1 MGLVLIVDDN
11 LDTCHFLCSA
21 VGKAGHRG
29 AFANSVAEALE
40 RMRHQRPDVVI
51 ADLMMPDESGL
62 ELLRNVRDD
71 PRTCD
76 LPVIMCS
83 AVDEP
88 RYVEQ
93 AMEAGA
99 TDYWLKTSLRMDD
112 FISSLDAYIP
122 NGGTGWAEPPGAHP
136 IHHT

>member
-1 MGLVLIVDDN
+1 MGSVLIVDDN
-11 LDTCHFLCSA
+11 LDTCRFLCSA

-29 AFANSVAEALE
+29 AFANSVGEALE
-40 RMRHQRPDVVI
+40 RIRRQVPDLVI
-51 ADLMMPDESGL
+51 ADLMMPDDNGI
-62 ELLRNVRDD
+62 ELVRALRRD
-71 PRTCD
+71 PRTRE

-88 RYVEQ
+88 RYVAE

-99 TDYWLKTSLRMDD
+99 TDYWLKTSLRVDD

-122 NGGTGWAEPPGAHP
+122 NGGSGWAEPPGLHP
-136 IHHT
+136 VKRT